1 MGATTGSSSR
11 SNPMTASGTMNPST
25 SGYAPTRTRKRNADT
40 QGPVEVIDL
49 TGDDAPTE
57 TPTEMPTKMPKD
69 TGTPQKRQRKNSSE
83 PKPERRA
90 KPFRKQPPKL
100 CLDRLGRS
108 RSQR

>member
-11 SNPMTASGTMNPST
+11 SNPMTAPGAMNPRT
-25 SGYAPTRTRKRNADT
+25 SGYAPTRTRKRNTDT
-40 QGPVEVIDL
+40 EGPVEVFNL

-57 TPTEMPTKMPKD
+57 MPTKMTKG
-69 TGTPQKRQRKNSSE
+69 TGTLQKKQRKNSSE

-90 KPFRKQPPKL
+90 KPFRRQPPKL
-100 CLDRLGRS
+100 CLDRLGRA